1 MRGTTTLN
9 YFLMIYNE
17 KNQVQ
22 KFSREFNTVL
32 NIWAPSAINVFIIAI
47 LTAIFSTNVALHY
60 ILAIS
65 ALFFLVMTFIC
76 IHKYKKF
83 FKYIDRNEKDF

>member
-1 MRGTTTLN
+1 MV
-9 YFLMIYNE
+9 YNE

-47 LTAIFSTNVALHY
+47 LTAIFSTNVGLHY
-60 ILAIS
+60 ILAFS
-65 ALFFLVMTFIC
+65 ALFLLVMSFIC
-76 IHKYKKF
+76 IHKYRKYL
-83 FKYIDRNEKDF
+83 KYIDENE